1 MKVFISHGARDAW
14 IARQMARCIADLGA
28 GTFIDIYD
36 IATGDEFETR
46 IRHGL
51 AECDE
56 LLALFTP
63 LSIRRAWVFMEIGA
77 AWVQGKRV
85 SAILYGLS
93 LQDFDSEPATGAGLL
108 AQRHV
113 RDLND
118 FDQYLRELKNR
129 CDDGR

>member
-1 MKVFISHGARDAW
+1 MRVFVSHGARDAW
-14 IARQMARCIADLGA
+14 IAKQMARCIGDIGA
-28 GTFIDIYD
+28 GTFLDAYD

-46 IRHGL
+46 IREAL
-51 AECDE
+51 SKCDE

-77 AWVQGKRV
+77 AWMQGKRV

-93 LQDFDSEPATGAGLL
+93 LRDFDAESGTGAGLL
-108 AQRHV
+108 ARRHV

-118 FDQYLRELKNR
+118 FDTYLGELKMR